1 MANFQYAVTPLLGVN
16 IKQKDTDAQF
26 KVGTVVT
33 VNGNKL
39 AMYIKASG
47 VIGNS
52 NFVTVDQ
59 STTSFLGS
67 SVDSAGT
74 GTVQFRCT
82 SVAFAANEFGWVIAV
97 ENAAGTNLGV

>member
-1 MANFQYAVTPLLGVN
+1 MANTRYSVTPLLGVN
-16 IKQKDTDAQF
+16 ITDKHTDAQF
-26 KVGTVVT
+26 RVGTVVT
-33 VNGNKL
+33 TTGNKL
-39 AMYIKASG
+39 AMYIKAAA

-52 NFVTVDQ
+52 SFVTVDQ

-74 GTVQFRCT
+74 GTVQFRNT
-82 SVAFAANEFGWVIAV
+82 SVAFAANEFGWVLAV